1 MRAFLGP
8 CPHPSLSGPTPS
20 LQLFLALPVPATIF
34 TPAFPPCQLALL
46 HTPPLS
52 DIFVFTDA
60 SPKDAF
66 LTHRVEALA
75 QERRCRVSKAGGVRV
90 SFQGHRGPRT
100 RLTTGPRPLVV
111 HAACMA
117 WEPGQ

>member
-8 CPHPSLSGPTPS
+8 CPPPSSRVWPHSLHSGSPGSTP
-20 LQLFLALPVPATIF
+20 FPA
-34 TPAFPPCQLALL
+34 PPSSHQPFPPCQLALL

-52 DIFVFTDA
+52 DIFVFMDA

-75 QERRCRVSKAGGVRV
+75 QERRCRVSIASGQPGV
-90 SFQGHRGPRT
+90 SSQGD
-100 RLTTGPRPLVV
+100 PRPTVS
-111 HAACMA
+111 
-117 WEPGQ
+117 